1 VTRLLIADEH
11 EVVRSRLRSILG
23 ARPNWDVVAEACD
36 GKEAILRAIQTRPD
50 VAVIDYLLPFVNG
63 IEVTRQIR
71 ARLRRTE
78 VLLLVN
84 DDCEPPIEATLK
96 AGARGFL
103 TVSEVQYNLVDAV
116 DSLARRMP
124 FFTTSVAE
132 ALLESFLA
140 KGTPASGRGP

>member
-1 VTRLLIADEH
+1 LGCGRRSLRWERGDPQSHPNQAGCRRDRLPSA
-11 EVVRSRLRSILG
+11 
-23 ARPNWDVVAEACD
+23 
-36 GKEAILRAIQTRPD
+36 
-50 VAVIDYLLPFVNG
+50 FVNG